1 MNRSQSLSALL
12 PFLLSL
18 LLLSGCAPRAA
29 YRHSVRPAA
38 AVPPG
43 TTVAGGAGSI
53 GTPLPADT
61 VFAPDSVFS
70 ADTLSAPVCPAG
82 TGCLAPPADSL
93 GQVIAARLA
102 ALTAQPLL
110 NRTQAGIYVYDLTA
124 AAPLF
129 AFGADQQMRP
139 ASCQKVVTAVA
150 ALSLLGPDY
159 RYRTRLVA
167 DGAAADSVL
176 RGNLYIVGGFDP
188 LFTRADADSLALA
201 LRRSGVAAV
210 EGDLVADRSLK
221 DTLALGWGWCWDD
234 DPLPLTPLLC
244 DRRAGLEEHM
254 AEALRRAGIA
264 LGGRVRLGRAP
275 HTARQLAQRTHG
287 IGQVLGPMMKRSDNL
302 FAETLFYQIAASS
315 GRPYA
320 DRKQA
325 ARRIG
330 ELLRS
335 LGIGSASYRVADG
348 SGLSLYNYLTPR
360 LLVSLLCHAAADG
373 RLFEPLFES
382 LPVAG
387 HDGTLRRRLTSGPA
401 HLNVRAK
408 TGTVTGVIT
417 LAGYCR
423 AADGRLLAFAVL
435 NQGVLRS
442 AEARAFQDAVCR
454 ALAD

>member
-29 YRHSVRPAA
+29 YRRSSRPAA

-43 TTVAGGAGSI
+43 ATVAGGAGSI

-61 VFAPDSVFS
+61 VSAPDSVFRS
-70 ADTLSAPVCPAG
+70 DTLSAPVCPAG

-167 DGAAADSVL
+167 DGAAANGVL

-234 DPLPLTPLLC
+234 DPLPLTPC
-244 DRRAGLEEHM
+244 SATAGPVW
-254 AEALRRAGIA
+254 RNVWPRPCG
-264 LGGRVRLGRAP
+264 AP
-275 HTARQLAQRTHG
+275 A
-287 IGQVLGPMMKRSDNL
+287 
-302 FAETLFYQIAASS
+302 
-315 GRPYA
+315 
-320 DRKQA
+320 
-325 ARRIG
+325 
-330 ELLRS
+330 
-335 LGIGSASYRVADG
+335 
-348 SGLSLYNYLTPR
+348 
-360 LLVSLLCHAAADG
+360 
-373 RLFEPLFES
+373 
-382 LPVAG
+382 
-387 HDGTLRRRLTSGPA
+387 
-401 HLNVRAK
+401 
-408 TGTVTGVIT
+408 
-417 LAGYCR
+417 
-423 AADGRLLAFAVL
+423 
-435 NQGVLRS
+435 
-442 AEARAFQDAVCR
+442 
-454 ALAD
+454 